1 MSVVVKCAVCVCV
14 YALFL
19 FVLNSSSTCLVHI
32 RWGIFLLFLLL
43 CALSF
48 FSLSTPLLFS
58 SPLHAVALCF
68 LQFWL
73 LPENPHPSIEAY
85 SNKQIIKNAFL
96 YIRISYFYCWVYWMV
111 WYSPRLYF
119 CGRSRQPS
127 ASRQQQHTHNIFISM
142 ISTVFFFLFFSP
154 TLRTN
159 FLHGS
164 RIVVM
169 YAFRCCCYSSCISF
183 LTRSSSQIFIVDTHT
198 FHTISLS
205 FFIFLRCWDISWLT
219 CSFKPKTNDEHYCYS
234 CHFSCAT
241 KINWKR
247 HDERYVCRNTPHHTH
262 IRYIMSVEWV

>member
-1 MSVVVKCAVCVCV
+1 MPCFCLYWILPQHAWCTSVEVFFCCFCCCVHSPF
-14 YALFL
+14 FL
-19 FVLNSSSTCLVHI
+19 YPHRFYSLV
-32 RWGIFLLFLLL
+32 RYTLLL
-43 CALSF
+43 C
-48 FSLSTPLLFS
+48 
-58 SPLHAVALCF
+58 V
-68 LQFWL
+68 
-73 LPENPHPSIEAY
+73 
-85 SNKQIIKNAFL
+85 
-96 YIRISYFYCWVYWMV
+96 
-111 WYSPRLYF
+111 F
-119 CGRSRQPS
+119 CNSGFCQRT
-127 ASRQQQHTHNIFISM
+127 HTHLLRRIQINKSLKTRFCTSGYRIFIAGCIGWCGIRHVYIFVAEAGSHQPAASNN
-142 ISTVFFFLFFSP
+142 IPTIYLYQWYRQFFFLFFSP